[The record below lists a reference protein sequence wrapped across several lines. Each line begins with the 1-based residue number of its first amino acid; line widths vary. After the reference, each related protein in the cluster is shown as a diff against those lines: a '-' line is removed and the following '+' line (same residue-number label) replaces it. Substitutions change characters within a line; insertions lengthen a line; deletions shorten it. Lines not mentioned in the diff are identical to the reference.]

1 MGYNDFEGFEDEDD
15 RGAQQGPKAL
25 RDALK
30 AAQKRVAEL
39 EEANGKLEV
48 QVSTRNLGD
57 VLTKKDLPQGLGRF
71 MLQDKV
77 DPSDEL
83 AVNKWLH
90 DNQSVFGFELKTEG
104 QGGGSGAAG
113 SDGANEH
120 EELAAAQARIQG
132 ASNGHAG
139 QPLCTGRR
147 PDPGRDR
154 HGEDPGSSGRGDR
167 KRPLS
172 PPRG

>member
-90 DNQSVFGFELKTEG
+90 DNQSVFGFELKTDG

-132 ASNGHAG
+132 ASNGAM
-139 QPLCTGRR
+139 
-147 PDPGRDR
+147 PDNRFAQAADQIR
-154 HGEDPGSSGRGDR
+154 GETDMAKIQAALDAAIANAR
-167 KRPLS
+167 
-172 PPRG
+172 

>member
-1 MGYNDFEGFEDEDD
+1 MGYSDFDGFEDDDD
-15 RGAQQGPKAL
+15 RGANQGPKAL

-30 AAQKRVAEL
+30 AAQKRVQEL
-39 EEANGKLEV
+39 EEANGQLETKV
-48 QVSTRNLGD
+48 QTRDLQD

-77 DPSDEL
+77 DVSDEL

-90 DNQSVFGFELKTEG
+90 DNQPVFGFELKTDG
-104 QGGGSGAAG
+104 QGGGTDAAG

-132 ASNGHAG
+132 ASNGAM
-139 QPLCTGRR
+139 
-147 PDPGRDR
+147 PDNRYAQAADQIR
-154 HGEDPGSSGRGDR
+154 GETDMAKIQAALDAAIANAR
-167 KRPLS
+167 
-172 PPRG
+172 